1 MDVGRA
7 AVKKTTA
14 TLTTQ
19 RPAGTATTSLEME
32 GLSRSGCRNWTAL
45 VEWRLAPT
53 FHARAAAAVPRPLP
67 RRGVPSKG
75 GKTVGARKRWIRG
88 NRGGGSGGGRGPSQ
102 GRLPVGFRCSAFFP
116 LASRRKQANAESAL
130 SNARHPFAPCRLQSP
145 HISIFRLAPRRM
157 CTARD
162 GWNAHCALLPEH

>member
-32 GLSRSGCRNWTAL
+32 GLSQIGRHWWNGAW
-45 VEWRLAPT
+45 
-53 FHARAAAAVPRPLP
+53 PRPFTHAQQQQCLVP
-67 RRGVPSKG
+67 CRAEGLPSKG